1 MRVVVQ
7 RVSEAQVSIDGRTAG
22 AIGRGL
28 LVFLGIACEDTPDD
42 AAWLARKVAGLR
54 VFPDEAGRMNRDVRE
69 AGSGLLAVS
78 QFTLLASTRKG
89 TRPSFNDAAPPDLAV
104 PLYERFLHECET
116 LLGAPVARGEFG
128 GAMQVALVNDGPV
141 TLVIDSR
148 LRE

>member
-7 RVSEAQVSIDGRTAG
+7 RVSEARVSVDARLAG
-22 AIGRGL
+22 SIATGL
-28 LVFLGIACEDTPDD
+28 LVLLGIASEDTPED
-42 AAWLARKVAGLR
+42 AAWLARKVVGLR

-69 AGSGLLAVS
+69 AGGGLLVVS

-89 TRPSFNDAAPPDLAV
+89 TRPSFNDAAPPERAV
-104 PLYERFLHECET
+104 PLYEQFLGECET

-128 GAMQVALVNDGPV
+128 AAMAVALVNDGPV
-141 TLVIDSR
+141 TLVIDSH

>member
-7 RVSEAQVSIDGRTAG
+7 RVREARVTIEGRVTGEIAT
-22 AIGRGL
+22 GL
-28 LVFLGIACEDTPDD
+28 LVLLGIARDDTSDD
-42 AAWLARKVAGLR
+42 VAWLARKVVGLR

-69 AGSGLLAVS
+69 ARGGLLVVS
-78 QFTLLASTRKG
+78 QFTLFASTRKG
-89 TRPSFNDAAPPDLAV
+89 TRPSFNDATPPETAI
-104 PLYERFLHECET
+104 PLYEEFLCESET

-128 GAMQVALVNDGPV
+128 AAMEVALVNDGPV